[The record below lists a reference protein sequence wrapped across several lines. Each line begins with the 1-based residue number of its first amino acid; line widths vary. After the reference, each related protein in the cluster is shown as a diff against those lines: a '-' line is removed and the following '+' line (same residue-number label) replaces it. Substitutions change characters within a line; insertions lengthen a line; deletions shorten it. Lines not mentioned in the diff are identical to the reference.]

1 MGANQVRSM
10 TRRDSIPPGDR
21 KIDLWRLV
29 HRDLPPGETVRLDV
43 RSGSMAPL
51 LPVGAVVD
59 VASVTGGQC
68 EVGDIVVFQRGER
81 LVAHRLI
88 FGWGHEP
95 GAWFLERGD
104 GVSPASL
111 IRAGSILGRV
121 VSVQVADQ
129 PPQPLFGPTVAAD
142 ARRRARRSLARF
154 VLGLVPAALARAT
167 RLAGPRRRT

>member
-1 MGANQVRSM
+1 M
-10 TRRDSIPPGDR
+10 
-21 KIDLWRLV
+21 IDQWRLV
-29 HRDLPPGETVRLDV
+29 HRDLRPGEVIRLDV
-43 RSGSMAPL
+43 RSGSMSPV

-59 VASVTGGQC
+59 VASVPGGQC

-104 GVSPASL
+104 GVSPAGL

-121 VSVQVADQ
+121 VSVQMPDH
-129 PPQPLFGPTVAAD
+129 PPQPLVGPAVLAD

-154 VLGLVPAALARAT
+154 VLGLVPAAIARAA
-167 RLAGPRRRT
+167 RLAGPRQRT